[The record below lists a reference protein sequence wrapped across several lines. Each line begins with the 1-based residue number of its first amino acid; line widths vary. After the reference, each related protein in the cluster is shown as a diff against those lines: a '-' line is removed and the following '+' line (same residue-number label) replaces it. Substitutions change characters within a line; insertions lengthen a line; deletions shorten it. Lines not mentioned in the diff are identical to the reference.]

1 MASADSLIAF
11 LVGSDWSDWS
21 DQSEDLFLEK
31 SDWSDGSDLSEQ
43 SEESG
48 PV

>member
-1 MASADSLIAF
+1 MAF

-21 DQSEDLFLEK
+21 DQSEGLFGGEIGLV
-31 SDWSDGSDLSEQ
+31 
-43 SEESG
+43 G